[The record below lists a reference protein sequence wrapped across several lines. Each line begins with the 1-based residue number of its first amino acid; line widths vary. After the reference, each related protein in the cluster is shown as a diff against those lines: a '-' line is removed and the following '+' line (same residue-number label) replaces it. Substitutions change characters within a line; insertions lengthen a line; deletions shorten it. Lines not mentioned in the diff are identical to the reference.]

1 MRLWVLPP
9 GHCKTIAPIWD
20 NIAEKF
26 SDRTD
31 LVLAKVDATE
41 NEIDGVEVE
50 GFPTLKMFKKET
62 NAIVDYKGDTT
73 CSS

>member
-1 MRLWVLPP
+1 M
-9 GHCKTIAPIWD
+9 
-20 NIAEKF
+20 
-26 SDRTD
+26 
-31 LVLAKVDATE
+31 LAKVDATE

-73 CSS
+73 SN